1 LLSEWPLTSE
11 GRFGCYSIAD
21 SSPYSDLARGVE
33 CCVFQQFFGNDPAVM
48 SAEYGPYE
56 AHSSFFLVVD
66 RELMQPAGALRVI
79 ANSDRGLKSLNDI
92 ALPPLSISLEKVI
105 HHHRIEDLDK
115 CWDVGTVAV
124 RKEYRG
130 RATDHLVST
139 LLYGMLRFEAQ
150 RAGMEHFVA
159 ILDTHAYRQ
168 LVQLIGAPFVP
179 IADSE
184 PFEYLGSVSSI
195 AVTLRVSEIVES
207 IEGHMQ
213 RMDSALQPLVR
224 PLLGRIIYDSELP
237 AVVRVA

>member
-1 LLSEWPLTSE
+1 
-11 GRFGCYSIAD
+11 
-21 SSPYSDLARGVE
+21 
-33 CCVFQQFFGNDPAVM
+33 VFQQFFGNDPAFM

-56 AHSSFFLVVD
+56 QHSSFFLVVD
-66 RELMQPAGALRVI
+66 RERMQPAGALRVI

-130 RATDHLVST
+130 KSSDHLVST
-139 LLYGMLRFEAQ
+139 LLYGMLRSEAQ
-150 RAGMEHFVA
+150 RQGMEHFVA

-168 LVQLIGAPFVP
+168 LVQMIGAPFVP

-184 PFEYLGSVSSI
+184 PFEYLGSPSSN
-195 AVTLRVSEIVES
+195 AVTLRVSEIVGS

-213 RMDSALQPLVR
+213 RMDSAILPFVQPLFS
-224 PLLGRIIYDSELP
+224 RIIYDACLP
-237 AVVRVA
+237 AVVRVT

>member
-1 LLSEWPLTSE
+1 
-11 GRFGCYSIAD
+11 
-21 SSPYSDLARGVE
+21 
-33 CCVFQQFFGNDPAVM
+33 VFQQFFGIDPAVM

-56 AHSSFFLVVD
+56 EHSAFFLVVD
-66 RELMQPAGALRVI
+66 REHMQPAGALRVI

-130 RATDHLVST
+130 TANGHLVST
-139 LLYGMLRFEAQ
+139 LLYGMLRSEAM
-150 RAGMEHFVA
+150 RTGMEHFVA
-159 ILDTHAYRQ
+159 ILDTHAHRQ

-184 PFEYLGSVSSI
+184 PFAYLGSVASL
-195 AVTLRVSEIVES
+195 AVTLRVDEIVES
-207 IEGHMQ
+207 IEAHMQ
-213 RMDSALQPLVR
+213 RMDSALLPHVR
-224 PLLGRIIYDSELP
+224 PLLSRIIYDSCLP
-237 AVVRVA
+237 QVVRVT